1 MIVTTPPAVEGRKIV
16 AYKGIVF
23 GEVVSGVNFIKDMF
37 SSITDMI
44 GGRSGTYEKELQEAR
59 EKALA
64 EMSERAAKLGAD
76 AVVGVDVDYEVLG
89 ETNGM
94 LMVSNRLPIYRKL
107 SREYD
112 IFFCFHFGNWN
123 FILRLISVM

>member
-1 MIVTTPPAVEGRKIV
+1 MIVTTTPAVEGRKIV

-76 AVVGVDVDYEVLG
+76 AVVAKVVRVAELEVG
-89 ETNGM
+89 
-94 LMVSNRLPIYRKL
+94 
-107 SREYD
+107 
-112 IFFCFHFGNWN
+112 FH
-123 FILRLISVM
+123 SVVTLLLKHIGFQLVHQSDAASFLLH